1 MQRPNVIQRL
11 RSLLLLAPLLAFM
24 IAFFVVPLVTMMQS
38 AVSDPVATNA
48 LPRTARA
55 LAHWDRAALP
65 SQAQQQAFVADIRAL
80 SNDEQFGDLVRRLN
94 SALSG

>member
-1 MQRPNVIQRL
+1 MRRPDILQRL

-24 IAFFVVPLVTMMQS
+24 ICFFAAPLVTMMTS

-55 LAHWDRAALP
+55 L
-65 SQAQQQAFVADIRAL
+65 Q
-80 SNDEQFGDLVRRLN
+80 
-94 SALSG
+94 